1 MNSIFDP
8 KLVGV
13 PLKVKYLICIVVS
26 VICFFVAVI
35 ALQIGVN
42 VGYKRGQLD
51 YAQGKLLY
59 TVIDGQGLK
68 FLGKMDKEVIE

>member
-1 MNSIFDP
+1 MIRI
-8 KLVGV
+8 KEKIIV
-13 PLKVKYLICIVVS
+13 CIVVS